1 MNVGANS
8 PGSAGAS
15 GRPTGIQVIQGGSV
29 GQMAK
34 APIVNS
40 DGNVI
45 VNSDGTV
52 TVNVVKD
59 PAGILIRATGNI
71 DVNKSRIATFGG
83 GDIRLTSLQGNIN
96 AGSGSKNEQAQ
107 FAVDVPEVDSQGR
120 PVIDPTT
127 GVQKLKRTVYEVPG
141 SGIFTFHPN
150 DPQPLVFPTFNDPQI
165 NALLA
170 EADRQGF
177 LGRDVSQLVARANQL
192 KAKLEPRFNQ
202 TVLNPFVDKLKL
214 GNITLT
220 VERGNIIIP
229 PAGIRGRD
237 ITLIAPHGVVD
248 FRGGALIGRVDRANF
263 PVVVGTPNIP
273 VLSPPGVGPP
283 PPPLSGGGVVGAVS
297 TTAVASSSAAKSAE
311 SVQETVAETS
321 GQSSRAKQVASKR
334 DDDKDGKSQLEKSV
348 RVKRGVVIQVD
359 VKRAVKPRKESREW
373 I

>member
-1 MNVGANS
+1 
-8 PGSAGAS
+8 
-15 GRPTGIQVIQGGSV
+15 
-29 GQMAK
+29 MAK
-34 APIVNS
+34 SPIVS
-40 DGNVI
+40 
-45 VNSDGTV
+45 SDGTV

-59 PAGILIRATGNI
+59 QAAILIRANGDI

-83 GDIRLTSLQGNIN
+83 GDIRLTSLKGNIN
-96 AGSGSKNEQAQ
+96 AGSGSKNERAL

-192 KAKLEPRFNQ
+192 KAEREPVFNQ

-248 FRGGALIGRVDRANF
+248 FRGGALIGRVDTANF
-263 PVVVGTPNIP
+263 PVVVGTPVIP

-283 PPPLSGGGVVGAVS
+283 PPPLTGGGAVGAVS
-297 TTAVASSSAAKSAE
+297 TTAVASSTSAKSAE
-311 SVQETVAETS
+311 SAQETVAETS
-321 GQSSRAKQVASKR
+321 SQSARAKQVASKK
-334 DDDKDGKSQLEKSV
+334 DDEKDGKSQLAKSV

-359 VKRAVKPRKESREW
+359 VKPEVKPAS
-373 I
+373 